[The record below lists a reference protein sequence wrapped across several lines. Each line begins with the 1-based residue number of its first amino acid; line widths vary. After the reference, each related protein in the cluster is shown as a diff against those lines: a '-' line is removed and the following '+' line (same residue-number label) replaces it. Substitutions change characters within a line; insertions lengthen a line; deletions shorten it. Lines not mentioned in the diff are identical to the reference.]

1 MVTFRGDVLK
11 VFIDFAD
18 REMRA
23 RDVLAVLKERGRRY
37 AGHGHISVMCA
48 RLHREGAL
56 FRVRDK
62 QGAWYCV
69 AREAK

>member
-1 MVTFRGDVLK
+1 MFSFQDAVLQ
-11 VFIDFAD
+11 VFIDYAD

-23 RDVLAVLKERGRRY
+23 RDVLQVLKERGRKY
-37 AGHGHISVMCA
+37 AGHGNISVMCA
-48 RLHREGAL
+48 KLHRKGAL
-56 FRVRDK
+56 FRMRDK

>member
-23 RDVLAVLKERGRRY
+23 EDVRQVLAQRGRIY
-37 AGHGHISVMCA
+37 AGDGNISVMCA
-48 RLHREGAL
+48 QLHREGLL
-56 FRVRDK
+56 FRMRDA

-69 AREAK
+69 AREAV

>member
-1 MVTFRGDVLK
+1 MITFHDQVLE
-11 VFIDFAD
+11 VFIDYAD

-37 AGHGHISVMCA
+37 AGHGNISVMCA
-48 RLHREGAL
+48 GLHREGAL